1 MMIKFQNLTIL
12 LSTHEIVKS
21 VILDVIKT
29 FEIYQKHNNRYSKTF
44 YQHPII

>member
-1 MMIKFQNLTIL
+1 MMIKFQNLTTL
-12 LSTHEIVKS
+12 LSTHEIVKC

-29 FEIYQKHNNRYSKTF
+29 FEIYQKHNNRYSTNF